1 MPRYASLRKGADPAQ
16 HLRAMAYRERGGAA
30 GGGGAPGWESTD
42 EYVTRMQGYIALYA
56 AFLQAEQPGHA
67 HGLEHGWAF
76 CARCAPRPPAGRRSL
91 RARRLRALCR
101 SYGQR
106 APCSRTGP
114 AGVAL
119 RKACDAARTRARQG
133 PCAGRAGC

>member
-16 HLRAMAYRERGGAA
+16 HLRAMAYRQRGGAA

-76 CARCAPRPPAGRRSL
+76 CARCAPRPRCRAVQPARPAPAHDLPQL
-91 RARRLRALCR
+91 RAARALL
-101 SYGQR
+101 
-106 APCSRTGP
+106 AAGP
-114 AGVAL
+114 AGASPCA
-119 RKACDAARTRARQG
+119 RGAARTRAREG
-133 PCAGRAGC
+133 PRPRRAGC